1 MTKTTDATQVKWEE
15 LPLVWMTALLDTLAQ
30 DTMPGHDII
39 STTGIVEMTTD
50 RLRMEHGNPPS
61 EEMPDGFL
69 RLTALVTD
77 NERTYQSDGSPKGS
91 INTSDGPID
100 ELRGVYILDLLRDIQ
115 RGVGAEYRSA
125 LGRGSEARKL
135 IESIRE
141 TING

>member
-1 MTKTTDATQVKWEE
+1 MTQTTDATQVKWDD
-15 LPLVWMTALLDTLAQ
+15 LPRVWLTALVDTLSQ

-61 EEMPDGFL
+61 EDMPDGIV
-69 RLTALVTD
+69 RLTALVED

-91 INTSDGPID
+91 ITTSDGPVD

-115 RGVGAEYRSA
+115 RGVDAEYRSA
-125 LGRGSEARKL
+125 LGRGTEAHRL